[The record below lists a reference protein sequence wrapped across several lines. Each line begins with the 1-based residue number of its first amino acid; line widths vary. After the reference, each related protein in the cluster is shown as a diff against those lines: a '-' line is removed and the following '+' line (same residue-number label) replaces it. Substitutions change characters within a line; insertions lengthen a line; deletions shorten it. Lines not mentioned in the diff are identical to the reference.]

1 MTTFSPSYLNIDFQT
16 LVNKFKNDLS
26 NNAIF
31 KDTNFEG
38 SNINI
43 LLELNSYISELN
55 TFYVNKIAKNVFIE
69 TSDVFESTVR
79 LARQVG
85 YNSKGI
91 RSARATVSMEVS
103 GTSSGD
109 IIRVLPWKQI
119 NSGRTSS
126 AGDQIL
132 FATTESLEV
141 TASGDPTTLNVP
153 LRQGTIT
160 ELTGYTGD
168 DIIDNEL
175 ILPKAYAYDDDLTD
189 NLPSIKLVVNDEE
202 WTRVEDFYDDLI
214 PNESDNVYQL
224 LYDRYK
230 RSKILFSSARNVPT
244 SDDDI
249 TITVLDSLGTDGSI
263 NADSNETWNIES
275 DQLIEK
281 TTGITTTYVDNSLIS
296 ISLSAAS
303 IGASAPETIDEIKF
317 NAQSALRSQFRDI
330 NSTAYN
336 SYLSARSDVIKAIA
350 YGEQDLVPS
359 GGDPQLYNIVHI
371 STIPD
376 IYGTNTINT
385 SASTFVT
392 DWGSSGSIYI
402 PTQYSTSWKTELLDY
417 LKPRKMIGVYETF
430 EVPDLVYFSF
440 EIGVKKK
447 RIYDFIDIKE
457 DVLNKLIYYFRNS
470 NQLFNDEV
478 DFNEIE
484 EYLIDI
490 SNVSPTDNFDNI
502 KGIRNLNIRDIN
514 CSKTIYEYNANENDP
529 DLYPR
534 YIESPYTN
542 RDNMLRKIKLGLKQF
557 PVLSSD
563 TVRIFEET

>member
-55 TFYVNKIAKNVFIE
+55 TFYINKIAKNNFLE

-79 LARQVG
+79 LARQQG
-85 YNSKGI
+85 YNAKGV

-126 AGDQIL
+126 TGEQIL
-132 FATTESLEV
+132 FATTSSMQV
-141 TASGDPTTLNVP
+141 TASGDPTTFSVP

-160 ELTGYTGD
+160 DLTGYTGA

-202 WTRVEDFYDDLI
+202 WTRVEDFYDELI
-214 PNESDNVYQL
+214 PNVSDNVYQL

-230 RSKILFSSARNVPT
+230 RSKILFSSARNVPSLT
-244 SDDDI
+244 DTI
-249 TITVLDSLGTDGSI
+249 NITVLDSLGTDGSI

-281 TTGITTTYVDNSLIS
+281 TSGISTTYVYNSLIS

-303 IGASAPETIDEIKF
+303 IGAASPETIDEIKF
-317 NAQSALRSQFRDI
+317 NAQSALRSQFRDVNAI
-330 NSTAYN
+330 AYN
-336 SYLSARSDVIKAIA
+336 SYLSARSDVVAANA

-359 GGDPQLYNIVHI
+359 GGNPQLYNVVNI
-371 STIPD
+371 SVIPN
-376 IYGTNTINT
+376 IYGTSTINT
-385 SASTFVT
+385 SASIFTT
-392 DWGSSGSIYI
+392 DWSVSGSIYI
-402 PTQYSTSWKTELLDY
+402 PTTYSNSWKTELLNY
-417 LKPRKMIGVYETF
+417 LKPRKMISSYEILK
-430 EVPDLVYFSF
+430 VPELVYFSF
-440 EIGVKKK
+440 EIGIKKK
-447 RIYDFIDIKE
+447 RIYDFIDIQT
-457 DVLNKLIYYFRNS
+457 DVLDKLIYFFRNS
-470 NQLFNDEV
+470 NQTFNSEI

-490 SNVSPTDNFDNI
+490 SNVSPSNTFDNI

-514 CSKTIYEYNANENDP
+514 CNKTIYEYNVNENDP
-529 DLYPR
+529 TLYPKWT
-534 YIESPYTN
+534 IAPYTGEN
-542 RDNMLRKIKLGLKQF
+542 KLRPVQLGNLQF

-563 TVRIFEET
+563 TVKIFEEV